1 MVKIGETK
9 MYNPKSA
16 NYEESGAIKNYE
28 NSSWEYNGQRISYDG
43 YQTLQFHHSLG
54 DERIKENGEF
64 FTGEGCGFLKVEIYS
79 NECNKKNPS
88 SFELSISTASGDII
102 SMYDLDVR
110 ILKKLNHFLTYALE
124 NTDER

>member
-1 MVKIGETK
+1 MN
-9 MYNPKSA
+9 NPKNA
-16 NYEESGAIKNYE
+16 NYKESRAIKNHKD
-28 NSSWEYNGQRISYDG
+28 SSWEYHGERISYDG
-43 YQTLQFHHSLG
+43 YQTLQFQHILG
-54 DERIKENGEF
+54 YERIKESGQF
-64 FTGEGCGFLKVEIYS
+64 CTGEGCGFLKVEIYS

-102 SMYDLDVR
+102 NMYDLDVR